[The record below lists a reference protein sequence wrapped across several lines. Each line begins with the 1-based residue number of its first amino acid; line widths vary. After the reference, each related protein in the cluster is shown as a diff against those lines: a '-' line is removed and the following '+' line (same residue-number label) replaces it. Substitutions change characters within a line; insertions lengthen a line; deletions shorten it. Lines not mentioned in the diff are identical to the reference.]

1 MTKSEIYRA
10 ERDTGKT
17 YRQIAELY
25 GVSYQNV
32 QQACVWKPAEYGSCI
47 YPQIKK
53 WMNDNRVKLPEMAE
67 RMCVPDH
74 SLRKALNGS
83 ASLKKEYI
91 DALIALT
98 GIAYEELFKR

>member
-10 ERDTGKT
+10 ERATGKT
-17 YRQIAELY
+17 YRKIAELY

-32 QQACVWKPAEYGSCI
+32 QQACAWKPSEYGSCI

-53 WMNDNRVKLPEMAE
+53 WMNDNRVKLPEMAK
-67 RMCVPDH
+67 RMYVTDS
-74 SLRKALNGS
+74 SLRSALNGS

-91 DALIALT
+91 DALLALT
-98 GIAYEELFKR
+98 GMTYEELFKQ